1 MSGVIERL
9 PYYLTM
15 LGLGA
20 VATVIVAIG
29 AFVFAVIF
37 GFLLAAIRQSRG
49 VVASTLVS
57 GYVEVF
63 RNTPTLAQLLVI
75 YSVLVQIGIVVPSL
89 VAAMIG
95 LGLGGAAVLS
105 EVFRA
110 SVLAIDKGQSEA
122 AQSLG
127 MRRVARLHH
136 IIVPQAARI
145 ALPTVG
151 NYAIGLLKDTSLASA
166 VAVPELALR
175 ARILVADTYDSTTV
189 YLLVALIYLILSGV
203 VSLIFSALERRAKWG
218 RA

>member
-29 AFVFAVIF
+29 AFAFAVTF
-37 GFLLAAIRQSRG
+37 GFVLTTIRQSRG
-49 VVASTLVS
+49 GVVAVLVS

-75 YSVLVQIGIVVPSL
+75 YSALVQIGIFVPSL

-110 SVLAIDKGQSEA
+110 SLLAIDKGQWEA

-127 MRRVARLHH
+127 MRRVARLRY
-136 IIVPQAARI
+136 IIVPQAARV

-189 YLLVALIYLILSGV
+189 YLLAALIYLIMSGA
-203 VSLIFSALERRAKWG
+203 VSLTFSAFERRAKVG